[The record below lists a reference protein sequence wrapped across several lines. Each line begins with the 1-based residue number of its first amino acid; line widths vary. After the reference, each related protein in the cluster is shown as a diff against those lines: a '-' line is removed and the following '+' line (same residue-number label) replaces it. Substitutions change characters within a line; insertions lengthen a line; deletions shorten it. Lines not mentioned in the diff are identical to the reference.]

1 MADVSKI
8 NLNGTEY
15 DITDTTAR
23 SAANAAAATAA
34 TAANTPAI
42 SYSNNTLV
50 ITTAGG

>member
-15 DITDTTAR
+15 DISDTTAR
-23 SAANAAAATAA
+23 TTAQSAANAAASAA
-34 TAANTPAI
+34 STPAI